1 MHPRDFENGNS
12 RLVCGLTGIP
22 NYAVCFHF
30 LTTLYHDSLGQMTL
44 VLASKSEIIQTTY

>member
-1 MHPRDFENGNS
+1 MHPRNLENGNS
-12 RLVCGLTGIP
+12 RLVCGLTG

-44 VLASKSEIIQTTY
+44 VLVSK